1 MNVRRKDISLKC
13 VARKLCQHQY
23 HQLNLK
29 ASIQHLNW
37 LITKFHQKVKVKTT
51 TSNFFRISSPL
62 QSALF
67 PVKIGTQE
75 FNLLIDSGSTINILD
90 EKHFSKLRP
99 SPVLKPSK
107 TRIYPYQSKKPLKV
121 IDTFKAS
128 LSAND
133 KSSISKIYVVKGKAG
148 ALIGKETSESL
159 DLLRVGPPTKK
170 SEPLNSVTVNK
181 SNIDLV
187 TINRQ
192 MYFQVLE
199 N

>member
-1 MNVRRKDISLKC
+1 M
-13 VARKLCQHQY
+13 
-23 HQLNLK
+23 
-29 ASIQHLNW
+29 
-37 LITKFHQKVKVKTT
+37 
-51 TSNFFRISSPL
+51 

-67 PVKIGTQE
+67 PVKIGPQE
-75 FNLLIDSGSTINILD
+75 LNNLGDSGSTINILD
-90 EKHFSKLRP
+90 EKHFSKLTP

-107 TRIYPYQSKKPLKV
+107 TRKYPYQSKKPLKV
-121 IDTFKAS
+121 IGTFKAS
-128 LSAND
+128 LSATD

-148 ALIGKETSESL
+148 ALMGKETSESL

-187 TINRQ
+187 TILDEQ
-192 MYFQVLE
+192 ADVLE